1 MLIKYSLA
9 LFFTASLGALSMSLG
24 LFLSPIIVGIC
35 KRKSTRLT
43 AVIGGLVLSLGCLFS
58 SFANQFHQLYFS
70 HAVMT
75 GKKWLSRTACCA
87 RLAIYLAVKKWQIS
101 LPMSTYYIDR
111 AITTTSSSTVHLAR
125 NFKMPSA

>member
-1 MLIKYSLA
+1 MGIEVLIGILQIKLPNSYGYCIVITNIYHISYFNYVIKCFRSP
-9 LFFTASLGALSMSLG
+9 FFTASLGALSMSFG
-24 LFLSPIIVGIC
+24 LFMSPFIIGIC

-75 GKKWLSRTACCA
+75 GKKLLSRTACCA
-87 RLAIYLAVKKWQIS
+87 FALFTRG
-101 LPMSTYYIDR
+101 
-111 AITTTSSSTVHLAR
+111 
-125 NFKMPSA
+125 